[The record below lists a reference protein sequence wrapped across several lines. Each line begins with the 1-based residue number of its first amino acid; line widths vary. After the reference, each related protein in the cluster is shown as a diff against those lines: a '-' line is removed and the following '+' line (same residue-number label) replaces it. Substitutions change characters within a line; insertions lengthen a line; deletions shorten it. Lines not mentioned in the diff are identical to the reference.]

1 MTSNMLIYGYV
12 IVTRNIVAYFPAM
25 GNQWELMRR
34 YGAFK
39 MP

>member
-1 MTSNMLIYGYV
+1 MTSHMLIYGYV
-12 IVTRNIVAYFPAM
+12 TVTMNIVAYFPVM

-34 YGAFK
+34 YGALK